1 MTIWDLQQTKMF
13 LERLEQLLTDA
24 FSESHPDKVRKDF
37 EIKAVQNQISNFEIE
52 IQTTKVHVE
61 ISF

>member
-24 FSESHPDKVRKDF
+24 FSDSHPDSIRKDF